1 MKNYLWKYIILLLYK
16 WFSDTVQGI
25 IPKNQ
30 YNLELK
36 KVICYLKKFNQFM
49 ISLVETPNSLATSGW
64 CSHSSHNPDIA
75 RRI

>member
-36 KVICYLKKFNQFM
+36 KLYVIEKIFNQYM
-49 ISLVETPNSLATSGW
+49 ISLVETSNSLATSGW